1 MRGADH
7 KIRVSMLTPWD
18 QVCGNAEYAKRLVRG
33 LSDFADVT
41 PHEMR
46 NISDGYDDDGRV
58 ITRRELNRD
67 FARLER
73 EVNAARADIVH
84 LQHEFAFFG
93 RSPSAAD
100 RRFLSLVRNLRGPLV
115 VTLHTFTPGM
125 LRVHRRRLLGK
136 LAERVL
142 HWRRTRRIRAALGRA
157 DAIILHSTY
166 TQRLLTRAFPE
177 LKRKIH
183 VIPIAIEALPPSSS
197 GRWQKPE
204 GDRWIV
210 IPGFVSRYKGHDRAL
225 AALEHLPARCKLVVA
240 GGIHPKDPAS
250 AETWMEILG
259 RADAL
264 GVRDRLLFS
273 GFLEDPGEQ
282 AELFGKADAF
292 LLPYNEVGQ
301 SGSAALADVMA
312 YGRPVVT
319 SFAKSMFVYRM
330 DSDTVSSSVSVD
342 VKDPERLA
350 ACLSDCLAGDGGRHD
365 PRQQAVAGARYGLG
379 ECTRAYERVYRSLLP
394 SAGSAR

>member
-1 MRGADH
+1 
-7 KIRVSMLTPWD
+7 
-18 QVCGNAEYAKRLVRG
+18 
-33 LSDFADVT
+33 
-41 PHEMR
+41 
-46 NISDGYDDDGRV
+46 
-58 ITRRELNRD
+58 
-67 FARLER
+67 
-73 EVNAARADIVH
+73 
-84 LQHEFAFFG
+84 
-93 RSPSAAD
+93 
-100 RRFLSLVRNLRGPLV
+100 
-115 VTLHTFTPGM
+115 
-125 LRVHRRRLLGK
+125 
-136 LAERVL
+136 
-142 HWRRTRRIRAALGRA
+142 
-157 DAIILHSTY
+157 
-166 TQRLLTRAFPE
+166 
-177 LKRKIH
+177 
-183 VIPIAIEALPPSSS
+183 
-197 GRWQKPE
+197 
-204 GDRWIV
+204 
-210 IPGFVSRYKGHDRAL
+210 
-225 AALEHLPARCKLVVA
+225 
-240 GGIHPKDPAS
+240 
-250 AETWMEILG
+250 MEILG

-282 AELFGKADAF
+282 AELFGKGDAF